1 MRAIRLL
8 IILPITLSITVLV
21 TNINHLFEQNMLM
34 FLGISIFIII
44 ALWQI
49 TDWIESL
56 RGIIQNKFSNDN
68 AK

>member
-56 RGIIQNKFSNDN
+56 RGIIQNKFSND
-68 AK
+68 KE